1 MLELTEVQTK
11 AFYADGFTLLD
22 RIIEKDQV
30 EILRKSFDRIFS
42 GEFETGTRPDEINWQ
57 LGESD
62 PELTRQI
69 CNAWKGDRSIS
80 AVVQRADFGRVLAE
94 LMDWPGARVM
104 QDNAIWKP
112 VGAKS
117 LGYHQDNAYLRWFKP
132 GEICTL
138 WIALDDIEAENGTM
152 ELVRGS
158 HRWQQSEPEG
168 EFHAPDDYRAAMS
181 KYAKLEGVDPDIVPV
196 VVSEGGGSLH
206 HGWTWHGSGQNTGSN
221 PRRSLVLHAMSSEVE
236 FVPEEFHQGTGPI
249 YSRYALPDS
258 TEMDESHFPIIWRR
272 DGYRSSGLVTLNNT
286 KIAN

>member
-1 MLELTEVQTK
+1 MLELTGVQTK
-11 AFYADGFTLLD
+11 AFHADGFTLLD

-42 GEFETGTRPDEINWQ
+42 GEFETGTRPDEVNWQ
-57 LGESD
+57 HGESD
-62 PELTRQI
+62 VELTRQI
-69 CNAWKGDRSIS
+69 CNAWKGDRSIA
-80 AVVQRADFGRVLAE
+80 AVVQRADFGRVVAE

-117 LGYHQDNAYLRWFKP
+117 FGYHQDNAYLHWFKP

-158 HRWQQSEPEG
+158 HRWRQSEPEG
-168 EFHAPDDYRAAMS
+168 EFHAPDDYRAAMI
-181 KYAKLEGVDPDIVPV
+181 KYAKLEGIDPEIIPV
-196 VVSEGGGSLH
+196 VVSAGGGSLH

-236 FVPEEFHQGTGPI
+236 FVPEKFHQGTGLI

-272 DGYRSSGLVTLNNT
+272 DGYRTSYPR
-286 KIAN
+286 

>member
-1 MLELTEVQTK
+1 MGTISK
-11 AFYADGFTLLD
+11 AFRTDGFTLVD
-22 RIIEKDQV
+22 HIIDTEQV
-30 EILRKSFDRIFS
+30 EILRKAFDRIFS
-42 GEFETGTRPDEINWQ
+42 GEFETGMRPDEVNWQ

-69 CNAWKGDRSIS
+69 CNAWKADRSIA
-80 AVVQRADFGRVLAE
+80 AVILRADFGRVISE
-94 LMDWPGARVM
+94 LMDWPGTRVM

-117 LGYHQDNAYLRWFKP
+117 LGYHQDNAYLQWFKP

-152 ELVRGS
+152 ELVKGS
-158 HRWQQSEPEG
+158 HHWQQTEPEG
-168 EFHAPDDYRAAMS
+168 EFHAPDDYRAAMI
-181 KYAKLEGVDPDIVPV
+181 KYAKLEGIDPEIVPV

-206 HGWTWHGSGQNTGSN
+206 HGWTWHGSGPNTGSN

-249 YSRYALPDS
+249 YSRYALSDS
-258 TEMDESHFPIIWRR
+258 KEMDENHFPIIWRR
-272 DGYRSSGLVTLNNT
+272 DGYRSKGIEGQL
-286 KIAN
+286 